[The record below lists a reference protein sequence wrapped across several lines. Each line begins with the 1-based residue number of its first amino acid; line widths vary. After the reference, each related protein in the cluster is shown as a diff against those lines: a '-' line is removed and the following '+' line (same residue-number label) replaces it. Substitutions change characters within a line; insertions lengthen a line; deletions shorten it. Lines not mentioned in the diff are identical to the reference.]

1 MTTRLTTSV
10 TYNGITVD
18 FASGVLR
25 DEGGR
30 IVTLRRQTYDV
41 LKHLAA
47 NAGHVVQKEEAMAA
61 VWGAV
66 AVTDDSLVQCVT
78 EIRKAFRDYR
88 HRLIRT
94 VPKRGYMFVLP
105 ESRDAMPPTTKGH
118 WRIGAIAACLAF
130 AGVVGLLWQLYSWQ
144 AHEDGKAR
152 VARNAWAARQSRR
165 AGRSRF

>member
-47 NAGHVVQKEEAMAA
+47 NAGHVVQKEDAMAA

-78 EIRKAFRDYR
+78 EIRKAFRDHG
-88 HRLIRT
+88 HRLVRT
-94 VPKRGYMFVLP
+94 VPKSGYMFVLP
-105 ESRDAMPPTTKGH
+105 ESRDAAPPTKGH
-118 WRIGAIAACLAF
+118 WSLGAIATCLAF
-130 AGVVGLLWQLYSWQ
+130 AGVVGLLWQLHSWQ
-144 AHEDGKAR
+144 ADEDGKGR
-152 VARNAWAARQSRR
+152 VARDTWAARQSRR
-165 AGRSRF
+165 GGRSRF